1 MLTLLRALTYAT
13 LFIAF
18 FLVVVPQRVLT
29 ATGFKWGGAPGWS
42 EFAGVGLVIGGIAL
56 VMWCLVTF
64 AFVGKG
70 TPAVFDPP
78 RQLVVVGPYR
88 FVRNPIYIGGVVAM
102 LGAAMFLWSA
112 WLVLYALVVLIVTHL
127 LVILYEEPHLRRVFG
142 QPYDDYL
149 KTVHRWTPRW
159 RS

>member
-1 MLTLLRALTYAT
+1 MLILLRAITYAT
-13 LFIAF
+13 LFVAF
-18 FLVVVPQRVLT
+18 FLVILPRDILR
-29 ATGFKWGGAPGWS
+29 AGGYKWGGAPGWS
-42 EFAGVGLVIGGIAL
+42 ELSGIGLVIGGITL

-70 TPAVFDPP
+70 TAAPFDPP
-78 RQLVVVGPYR
+78 RKLVVGGPYR
-88 FVRNPIYIGGVVAM
+88 FVRNPIYIGAVAAM

-142 QPYDDYL
+142 QPYEDYL
-149 KTVHRWTPRW
+149 KTVHRWVPTW